1 MAKRITEK
9 VLVQRLL
16 LIINEGKR
24 EATYKLALLLAL
36 IDWCTT
42 NSAKNS
48 PSRIQ
53 TRELAERVLALYWD
67 QVLPYHPPKGRNALV
82 LKQGNKPLILSTV
95 AELRKTAGNTA
106 SLTQTKRRHA
116 TEYQRAVRAIDRVLA
131 DQPIPR
137 LQMVNRQKIPFLY
150 DVKWQPK
157 KGAAAVAKG
166 NAHIDLLPGVR
177 DGVAALGSLL
187 RPIIERV
194 WVSDLVERNKLDS
207 EELFVHQHLFGS
219 ERRAFPPTARK
230 ALSGL
235 QGAVCF
241 YCQTRLTTK
250 SHIDHFIPWSK
261 YPNDAM
267 ENLVLA
273 CERCNSSKTDYLAT
287 PDLVGR
293 WLSHITTHATTLSAI
308 ADQTN
313 LDSDADRTIRLAQGK
328 YNELADGALLWK
340 ANRTL
345 TQLTAV
351 HKRQLDAHFS

>member
-1 MAKRITEK
+1 M
-9 VLVQRLL
+9 
-16 LIINEGKR
+16 
-24 EATYKLALLLAL
+24 
-36 IDWCTT
+36 
-42 NSAKNS
+42 
-48 PSRIQ
+48 
-53 TRELAERVLALYWD
+53 
-67 QVLPYHPPKGRNALV
+67 
-82 LKQGNKPLILSTV
+82 ILSVV
-95 AELRKTAGNTA
+95 AELHKTAGNAT
-106 SLTQTKRRHA
+106 SLTKTKRRFP

-150 DVKWQPK
+150 DVKWRPK
-157 KGAAAVAKG
+157 KGAAVVAKG

-187 RPIIERV
+187 RPIIERM

-219 ERRAFPPTARK
+219 ERRAFPPAARK
-230 ALSGL
+230 AISGL
-235 QGAVCF
+235 QGGVCF

-261 YPNDAM
+261 YANNSI

-293 WLSHITTHATTLSAI
+293 WLLHITTHATTLSAI
-308 ADQTN
+308 ADLTN
-313 LDSDADRTIRLAQGK
+313 LDSDSDRTVRLAQGK

-340 ANRTL
+340 ANR
-345 TQLTAV
+345 QLAQMTAASRR
-351 HKRQLDAHFS
+351 HLARLFS